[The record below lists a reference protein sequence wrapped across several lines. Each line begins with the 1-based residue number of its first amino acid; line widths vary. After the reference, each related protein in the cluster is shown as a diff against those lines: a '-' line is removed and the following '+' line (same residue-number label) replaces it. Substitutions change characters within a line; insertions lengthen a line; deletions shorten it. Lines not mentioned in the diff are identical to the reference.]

1 MEHQVDTF
9 LLRLEYV
16 IYAVRNPEFRK
27 EYIAQHRESNRAIAR
42 VIEER
47 LTAGG
52 DKTTVPPDVLAAVF
66 SAVTNGVTL
75 ERLKDPDSISDET
88 FGHLLAA
95 VTDGFV
101 AHAQDGVRLGGD

>member
-1 MEHQVDTF
+1 MQIDTF
-9 LLRLEYV
+9 LLALEYV
-16 IYAVRNPEFRK
+16 IYAARNPEFRE
-27 EYIAQHRESNRAIAR
+27 EYIAQHREGNRAIAR

-52 DKTTVPPDVLAAVF
+52 DKPTVPPDVLAAVF

-101 AHAQDGVRLGGD
+101 IHTEDRAKPGKD